1 VQPARVTSI
10 DALRDFRAALAT
22 FRAEALDALTANDLD
37 VRRAGDWLAE
47 QRRGWQKAVRDFQD
61 EVTHCKAELFR
72 RQTVL
77 PGERVPDCTQQ
88 IKALRLAQQKLE
100 HAEERVRACRRWEP
114 LLQRAVDE
122 YQGPARQL
130 GGLLDGE
137 LPKSAA
143 LLDRLIDSLDAY
155 VAVATKPATPVT
167 AARSGGVDLPA
178 AHAGGAQDDRRVD
191 ALPSPEGAPS

>member
-1 VQPARVTSI
+1 MQPPARVTSI
-10 DALRDFRAALAT
+10 DALRDFRAVLAT
-22 FRAEALDALTANDLD
+22 FRSEAVDALGANDLD
-37 VRRAGDWLAE
+37 VRRAFDWLAG
-47 QRRGWQKAVRDFQD
+47 QRHFWQAAVRELQD
-61 EVTHCKAELFR
+61 EVTHCKADLFR
-72 RQTVL
+72 RQAVL

-100 HAEERVRACRRWEP
+100 HAEERVKACRRWEP

-143 LLDRLIDSLDAY
+143 LLDRLIASLEAY
-155 VAVATKPATPVT
+155 VAVAPKPAGQTAVARAGSAGPEHTPPV
-167 AARSGGVDLPA
+167 AARPA
-178 AHAGGAQDDRRVD
+178 PEEN
-191 ALPSPEGAPS
+191 PS

>member
-1 VQPARVTSI
+1 MHPPARVTSI

-22 FRAEALDALTANDLD
+22 FRSEAIDALAANELD
-37 VRRAGDWLAE
+37 IRRAFDWLTE
-47 QRRGWQKAVRDFQD
+47 QRQFWQRAVREMQD

-88 IKALRLAQQKLE
+88 IKALRVAVQKLE
-100 HAEERVRACRRWEP
+100 HAEDRVKACRRWEP
-114 LLQRAVDE
+114 ALQRAVDE

-130 GGLLDGE
+130 GSLLDGD

-143 LLDRLIDSLDAY
+143 LLDRMIASLDAY
-155 VAVATKPATPVT
+155 VAVAPKPANVEN
-167 AARSGGVDLPA
+167 
-178 AHAGGAQDDRRVD
+178 DRRVK
-191 ALPSPEGAPS
+191 AAAAPVVTAVEANPSRDESEAQT